1 MKPLLPAVAIAC
13 LHCVPGSAFAKT
25 TLADRVQTVVT
36 LRATPPCCVVDAR
49 SARQREQHPLKDSVV
64 WTPNVRITPAGPVVV
79 IADDDKAGLAVA
91 KKIEQRFDAK
101 TVLVVKGGFE
111 TWDGIQAAGRDAG
124 MPATFVIPMNTCEQG
139 KPLQTLRSDRR

>member
-1 MKPLLPAVAIAC
+1 MHLLPAVAIAVGV
-13 LHCVPGSAFAKT
+13 VPGIASAEAK
-25 TLADRVQTVVT
+25 LVDRVQTVVA
-36 LRATPPCCVVDAR
+36 LRANPPCCVVDAR
-49 SARQREQHPLKDSVV
+49 SATQRQRHPLKDGVV

-79 IADDDKAGLAVA
+79 VADDDKAGLAVA

-111 TWDGIQAAGRDAG
+111 TWEGIQAAGRDAG